1 VFAVLTRVGREIA
14 QTDEDARVRAAL
26 DRVVTSAALSNS
38 PQLVCFLRF
47 VVEETLAGRG
57 ERLKAYTIATDALGR
72 HADFDPQN
80 DPIVRVEAARLR
92 GMLARYYDG
101 PGRDDPVIIEIP
113 RGSYVPT
120 FTDRPAQGLAGRA
133 AEIASRWR
141 AVSRLPWPKSP
152 FARRYRL
159 AALTIVLAVAG
170 GISTFLLW
178 PGGANERL
186 AAGPGA
192 VDSTG
197 SLNPAE
203 SPIDMRL
210 PVGPVVS
217 IASIDTVGTPKP
229 PAVTAAALLAQ
240 LCDAF
245 ARFDD
250 VNIVASE
257 AQCSGRNASQPTGGA
272 QPRADHS
279 FGATIEYQTDGT
291 VDLRFRL
298 IDAATSTIV
307 WLKSVNDLP
316 IADRP
321 ELVEET
327 IGKLA
332 TALFQPF
339 GIVQARERVK
349 FADGRGHDPRYVCLL
364 RAHDY
369 LHSFD
374 PKLHDAARDCLE
386 QAVARDPTFAS
397 GYVQLARIYFREYQF
412 GSALRAADTS
422 PLERARA
429 AANRAAELK
438 PTSAFAHFAL
448 ADIALASGDIAAS
461 KEEGERSIAL
471 NPYEMPVVFH
481 YGANLVLLGEIDKG
495 MAIIDRIAAVST
507 VPPGRLNL
515 IRFVAAYLKGDFQA
529 ATAYARLMKGKGDL
543 GHFADALL
551 AAKNGDSEQA
561 RQAFRQLTAVQPA
574 WRQDAKGELR
584 KLFPAPK
591 LVDRL
596 AGDLKAGLRTA
607 N

>member
-1 VFAVLTRVGREIA
+1 MLTRVGREIA
-14 QTDEDARVRAAL
+14 QADEGARVRAAL
-26 DRVVTSAALSNS
+26 GRVVTSAALSNS
-38 PQLVCFLRF
+38 PQLVSFLRF

-72 HADFDPQN
+72 DADFDPQN

-92 GMLARYYDG
+92 AMLARYYDG

-113 RGSYVPT
+113 RGTYVPA
-120 FTDRPAQGLAGRA
+120 FKDRPAQGLAGRA
-133 AEIASRWR
+133 AEIAALWR
-141 AVSRLPWPKSP
+141 VASWLAQPNSP

-170 GISTFLLW
+170 GISTYLLW
-178 PGGANERL
+178 PGGGHGRL
-186 AAGPGA
+186 AAGSGA

-197 SLNPAE
+197 SINPAE

-217 IASIDTVGTPKP
+217 IASIDTVGTPKT
-229 PAVTAAALLAQ
+229 PAITPAALLVE

-245 ARFDD
+245 GRFDD

-257 AQCSGRNASQPTGGA
+257 AQCSGRNVSQPAGGP
-272 QPRADHS
+272 QPRENYS

-307 WLKSVNDLP
+307 WLKSVNGLP
-316 IADRP
+316 VADHP
-321 ELVEET
+321 ELAEET

-339 GIVQARERVK
+339 GVVQARERVK
-349 FADGRGHDPRYVCLL
+349 YAAGGDRDPRYACLL

-386 QAVARDPTFAS
+386 HAVARDPTFAS
-397 GYVQLARIYFREYQF
+397 GFVQLARIYFREYQF
-412 GSALRAADTS
+412 GRGLRVGDAP

-438 PTSAFAHFAL
+438 PSSAFAHFVL
-448 ADIALASGDIAAS
+448 ADIALASGDIAMS

-471 NPYEMPVVFH
+471 NPYDM
-481 YGANLVLLGEIDKG
+481 
-495 MAIIDRIAAVST
+495 RSCST
-507 VPPGRLNL
+507 TASIRSCWATSTRGWRSSTASPPSVRC
-515 IRFVAAYLKGDFQA
+515 R
-529 ATAYARLMKGKGDL
+529 
-543 GHFADALL
+543 
-551 AAKNGDSEQA
+551 
-561 RQAFRQLTAVQPA
+561 PA
-574 WRQDAKGELR
+574 GSI
-584 KLFPAPK
+584 
-591 LVDRL
+591 
-596 AGDLKAGLRTA
+596 
-607 N
+607 

>member
-1 VFAVLTRVGREIA
+1 MTRVGHEIA
-14 QTDEDARVRAAL
+14 QADDGAHVRAAL
-26 DRVVTSAALSNS
+26 ERIVASAALSNS
-38 PQLVCFLRF
+38 PQLVSFLRF

-72 HADFDPQN
+72 DADFDPQN

-92 GMLARYYDG
+92 VMLARYYDG
-101 PGRDDPVIIEIP
+101 PGRDDPLIIEIA

-120 FTDRPAQGLAGRA
+120 FKDRPAQSLASRA
-133 AEIASRWR
+133 AGMAARWR
-141 AVSRLPWPKSP
+141 AWSRLPRLKSS

-159 AALTIVLAVAG
+159 AALVTVLAVASS
-170 GISTFLLW
+170 ISASLLW
-178 PGGANERL
+178 RSGGNEPL
-186 AAGPGA
+186 SVGPDA
-192 VDSTG
+192 VEKTG
-197 SLNPAE
+197 SIKRAE
-203 SPIDMRL
+203 SPIDTRL

-217 IASIDTVGTPKP
+217 IAPVDTVGTPKP
-229 PAVTAAALLAQ
+229 PTITAASLLVA
-240 LCDAF
+240 LCDVF

-250 VNIVASE
+250 VNIVASD
-257 AQCSGRNASQPTGGA
+257 AQCSGRNASMPLGGS
-272 QPRADHS
+272 QPRADYS
-279 FGATIEYQTDGT
+279 FGATIEYHPDGA
-291 VDLRFRL
+291 VDLKFRL
-298 IDAATSTIV
+298 IDADTSTIV
-307 WLKSVNDLP
+307 WLSNVNDLP
-316 IADRP
+316 ISDNREQIAK
-321 ELVEET
+321 T

-349 FADGRGHDPRYVCLL
+349 FATARSHDPRYACLL
-364 RAHDY
+364 QAHDY

-412 GSALRAADTS
+412 GRGSRVGDPP

-429 AANRAAELK
+429 AATRAAELK
-438 PTSAFAHFAL
+438 PTSAFAHFVL
-448 ADIALASGDIAAS
+448 ADIALASGDIAMS
-461 KEEGERSIAL
+461 KEEGERSVAL
-471 NPYEMPVVFH
+471 NPYDMPIVFH
-481 YGANLVLLGEIDKG
+481 YGANIVLLGDIDKG
-495 MAIIDRIAAVST
+495 LAIIDRIAAAST

-529 ATAYARLMKGKGDL
+529 AAEYARLMKGNADF
-543 GHFADALL
+543 GHLAVALL
-551 AAKNGDSEQA
+551 AAKTGDGERTREAFEQLIA
-561 RQAFRQLTAVQPA
+561 AQPA

-596 AGDLKAGLRTA
+596 AGDLNAGLHTA